1 MSTIDV
7 NSTRSIEE
15 QLEGPR
21 EKTKKEIAEDNRKRK
36 IANSYPRVV
45 NKFNAEVTFEEIF
58 KECTRQNN
66 RLQKWRDLM
75 LDRQLVDSMAAENE
89 FPKVLEAGRLHKQAQ
104 RRMKKYK
111 HFAEMNLERMRRNL
125 PPSPEF
131 GPEAR
136 TPLKYEI
143 ILTCWKVYEIY
154 CELYETL
161 VETAPDGKNWEDEN
175 RDWEYNPEDA

>member
-7 NSTRSIEE
+7 NSSLSIEE
-15 QLEGPR
+15 QLEGPK
-21 EKTKKEIAEDNRKRK
+21 EKTKKEIAEENRQRK

-66 RLQKWRDLM
+66 RLQKWRDIM
-75 LDRQLVDSMAAENE
+75 LDRGLADSTAIEEE
-89 FPKVLEAGRLHKQAQ
+89 FPRVLESGRLHKQAQ
-104 RRMKKYK
+104 RRMKKYN
-111 HFAEMNLERMRRNL
+111 HFAEMNLEHLRRGL
-125 PPSPEF
+125 PPNPEM

-136 TPLKYEI
+136 QVLKYEI

-154 CELYETL
+154 CGLYETL
-161 VETAPDGKNWEDEN
+161 VDTAPDGKNWNDEF
-175 RDWEYNPEDA
+175 RDFEYEPDA

>member
-7 NSTRSIEE
+7 NRSIEE

-45 NKFNAEVTFEEIF
+45 NKWRPEVTFEELF

-75 LDRQLVDSMAAENE
+75 LDRQLVDSMAAEND

-111 HFAEMNLERMRRNL
+111 TMKGLSLERMVRGL
-125 PPSPEF
+125 PIDPAIGED
-131 GPEAR
+131 AR
-136 TPLKYEI
+136 TPIKYEI

-154 CELYETL
+154 CDLYETL
-161 VETAPDGKNWEDEN
+161 VGTAPDGKNWHDEN
-175 RDWEYNPEDA
+175 TDWEYNPEDA